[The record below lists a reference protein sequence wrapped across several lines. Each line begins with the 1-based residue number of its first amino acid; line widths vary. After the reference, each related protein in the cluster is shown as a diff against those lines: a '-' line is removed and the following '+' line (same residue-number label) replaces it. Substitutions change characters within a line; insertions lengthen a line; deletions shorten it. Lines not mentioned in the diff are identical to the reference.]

1 VSTPW
6 DDFYV
11 PIPFRFVVPISDSVP
26 IRCSDFRFRSDSLF
40 RFASESEE
48 QYMAVSDRIK
58 EAIGD
63 EPVAAFARRCGFG
76 ESLLRKYLSGSE
88 PSATNLS
95 RIADAA
101 GVSLEWLA
109 TGRGKKERK
118 PASEKDFSAVPYARR
133 LEKIG
138 LLLADMTEQEAEAF
152 LDDVFARARSAAEA
166 SELRR
171 ALADLRAEVERLKK
185 SA

>member
-1 VSTPW
+1 ME
-6 DDFYV
+6 
-11 PIPFRFVVPISDSVP
+11 SDT
-26 IRCSDFRFRSDSLF
+26 L
-40 RFASESEE
+40 ASRLREC
-48 QYMAVSDRIK
+48 
-58 EAIGD
+58 IGD
-63 EPVAAFARRCGFG
+63 DTVSAFARKVGLPEATIR
-76 ESLLRKYLSGSE
+76 SYLDGKK
-88 PSATNLS
+88 PVYDKLS

-101 GVSLEWLA
+101 GVSLDWLA
-109 TGRGKKERK
+109 TGRGQKERK
-118 PASEKDFSAVPYARR
+118 PAPENDFSAVPYARR

-138 LLLADMTEQEAEAF
+138 LLLADMTEQEAAAF